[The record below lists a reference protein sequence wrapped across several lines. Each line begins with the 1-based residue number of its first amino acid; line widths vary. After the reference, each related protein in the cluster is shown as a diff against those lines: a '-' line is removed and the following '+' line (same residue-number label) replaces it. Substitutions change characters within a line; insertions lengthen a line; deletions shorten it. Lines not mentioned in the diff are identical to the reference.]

1 MARNCRGNPPWLP
14 ILRAATGGRPYN
26 ILFGSGLSG
35 LGSSPALSGNSL
47 PEKPAF
53 QRALLR
59 WYETHQRNLPW
70 RRNADPYRILVS
82 EFMLQQ
88 TRVETVIPYYQR
100 FLALFP
106 TLKDLARAPL
116 QRVLKAW
123 AGLGYYA
130 RARNLHRAAKTICR
144 EMGGKIPGTKEELFR
159 LPGFGPYTAGAVAS
173 LAFNQPVAAL
183 DGNVKRVLRR
193 LFAEWN
199 SSSGGASKKNLEQS
213 LEEWIPAGRASDF
226 NQALMDLGATVCLPS
241 KPRCA
246 VCPVLKSCATKGEVK
261 GEKPAVRKFRQ
272 ETWAVALVER
282 DGRYL
287 LHRNEAKGLLAG
299 LWQFP
304 KLVVEQNLGKD
315 TDRKDPGK
323 LLKKYLLE
331 DFGLEIKIRTGLREQ
346 EYFFTHI
353 HALMKPYL
361 CFLIDEAYSPP
372 LTRSVRWVKPSGFSR
387 YPISTAMRKIAVLIS

>member
-1 MARNCRGNPPWLP
+1 
-14 ILRAATGGRPYN
+14 
-26 ILFGSGLSG
+26 
-35 LGSSPALSGNSL
+35 
-47 PEKPAF
+47 
-53 QRALLR
+53 
-59 WYETHQRNLPW
+59 
-70 RRNADPYRILVS
+70 
-82 EFMLQQ
+82 MLQQ

-116 QRVLKAW
+116 QKVFKAW

-144 EMGGKIPGTKEELFR
+144 ELGGKIPGTKEELLR

-193 LFAEWN
+193 LFPVFNDPRRAP
-199 SSSGGASKKNLEQS
+199 AQKD
-213 LEEWIPAGRASDF
+213 LEEFLEGWIPMGRASDF
-226 NQALMDLGATVCLPS
+226 NQALMDLGA
-241 KPRCA
+241 A
-246 VCPVLKSCATKGEVK
+246 VCIPSRPKCSACPLLKFCATKGELPDK
-261 GEKPAVRKFRQ
+261 KPTVRKFRK

-304 KLVVEQNLGKD
+304 KVVVGKNQGKD
-315 TDRKDPGK
+315 SDREDPGK

-361 CFLIDEAYSPP
+361 CIFIDPVNSPP
-372 LTRSVRWVKPSGFSR
+372 LPRSACWVKPSGFSR

>member
-1 MARNCRGNPPWLP
+1 MPH
-14 ILRAATGGRPYN
+14 LRRA
-26 ILFGSGLSG
+26 GLQVHQNL
-35 LGSSPALSGNSL
+35 LGPLPALSGNSP

-59 WYETHQRNLPW
+59 WYATHQRNLPW

-106 TLKDLARAPL
+106 TLRDLARAPL
-116 QRVLKAW
+116 QKVLKAW

-144 EMGGKIPGTKEELFR
+144 ELGGKIPGTKEELLR

-183 DGNVKRVLRR
+183 DGNVKRVLAR
-193 LFAEWN
+193 LFPVFNDPRRAP
-199 SSSGGASKKNLEQS
+199 AKKNLEEF
-213 LEEWIPAGRASDF
+213 LEGWIPMGRASDF
-226 NQALMDLGATVCLPS
+226 NQALMDLGATVCIPS
-241 KPRCA
+241 RPKCSA
-246 VCPVLKSCATKGEVK
+246 CPVLKFCATKGELPDK
-261 GEKPAVRKFRQ
+261 KPAIRKFRQ
-272 ETWAVALVER
+272 ETWAIALVER
-282 DGRYL
+282 EGRYL

-304 KLVVEQNLGKD
+304 KVVVEKKRGED
-315 TDRKDPGK
+315 TTRKDSGK

-331 DFGLEIKIRTGLREQ
+331 NFGVEVKMKSRLPEQ

-353 HALMKPYL
+353 HARMKPYL
-361 CFLIDEAYSPP
+361 CILIDPLNLPP
-372 LTRSVRWVKPSGFSR
+372 PPKSARWVKPSGFSL
-387 YPISTAMRKIAVLIS
+387 YPISTAMRKIAALLNR

>member
-1 MARNCRGNPPWLP
+1 VPH
-14 ILRAATGGRPYN
+14 LRHAGFQVYQN
-26 ILFGSGLSG
+26 L
-35 LGSSPALSGNSL
+35 LGSLPALSRNSL

-59 WYETHQRNLPW
+59 WYETHRRNLPW
-70 RRNADPYRILVS
+70 RGNADPYRILVS

-100 FLALFP
+100 FLVLFP
-106 TLKDLARAPL
+106 TMKNLARAPL
-116 QRVLKAW
+116 QKVLKAW

-144 EMGGKIPGTKEELFR
+144 ELGGKIPGTKAELLR

-183 DGNVKRVLRR
+183 DGNVKRVLAR
-193 LFAEWN
+193 LFPKHCGFR
-199 SSSGGASKKNLEQS
+199 SGSAKKD
-213 LEEWIPAGRASDF
+213 LEEFLEGWIPRGKASDF
-226 NQALMDLGATVCLPS
+226 NQALMDLGATVCIPS
-241 KPRCA
+241 RPRCSA
-246 VCPVLKSCATKGEVK
+246 CPVLKFCAAKGELPDK
-261 GEKPAVRKFRQ
+261 KPTVRKFRK

-304 KLVVEQNLGKD
+304 KVVLDKSRGKD
-315 TDRKDPGK
+315 TARKDPGK
-323 LLKKYLLE
+323 LLKKYLLQ
-331 DFGLEIKIRTGLREQ
+331 DFGLRVKVISHLPEQ
-346 EYFFTHI
+346 VHFFTHI
-353 HALMKPYL
+353 HARMKPYL
-361 CFLIDEAYSPP
+361 CILIDPVISPP
-372 LTRSVRWVKPSGFSR
+372 LPRSARWVKPSGFSR
-387 YPISTAMRKIAVLIS
+387 YPISTAMRKIAELIS